1 MFLQTERGGLGLNVA
16 IDLATTES
24 MCRKEGATLSSKSP
38 FPREGYLMIIKLTH
52 DIEQAL
58 AEEAR
63 KLGTTPEQLALDS
76 LRERFVG
83 REPPSPAREP
93 ETLADFLCGHLG
105 VLHSSEHVPGG
116 ARMSE
121 ASGKKFTAGLLAQR
135 QQRRP

>member
-1 MFLQTERGGLGLNVA
+1 
-16 IDLATTES
+16 LASFES
-24 MCRKEGATLSSKSP
+24 SP
-38 FPREGYLMIIKLTH
+38 FGRLKENITASLQGRDAFGVSTFTTRVKKDTPMIVKLTP

-76 LRERFVG
+76 LRERFIG
-83 REPPSPAREP
+83 REAPPYPAREP
-93 ETLADFLCGHLG
+93 ETLADFLRGHLG

-121 ASGKKFTAGLLAQR
+121 ASGKKFTAGLLAQHQ
-135 QQRRP
+135 QQRP

>member
-1 MFLQTERGGLGLNVA
+1 
-16 IDLATTES
+16 
-24 MCRKEGATLSSKSP
+24 
-38 FPREGYLMIIKLTH
+38 MIIELPP

-63 KLGTTPEQLALDS
+63 KLGTTPEQLAVDS
-76 LRERFVG
+76 LRECFVG
-83 REPPSPAREP
+83 REAPPFPAKEP
-93 ETLADFLCGHLG
+93 ETLAHFLRGHLG

-135 QQRRP
+135 QQPRP